1 MSAQPARPLFVA
13 AGEGRKSAWATIK
26 ADGTATGGAFALV
39 ETVIPRGDSTPLH
52 VHRDEDEAFYVL
64 DGTVDLVCGKERF
77 RTEAGA
83 LAYLPRGLPHTFLGI
98 SEQPARGLIL
108 LTPAGLEELFTVSD
122 PSWFAEVL
130 RRHHVEAVGPSLA
143 D

>member
-39 ETVIPRGDSTPLH
+39 ETVIPRG
-52 VHRDEDEAFYVL
+52 A
-64 DGTVDLVCGKERF
+64 
-77 RTEAGA
+77 
-83 LAYLPRGLPHTFLGI
+83 
-98 SEQPARGLIL
+98 
-108 LTPAGLEELFTVSD
+108 D

-130 RRHHVEAVGPSLA
+130 RRHHVEVVGPSLA

>member
-39 ETVIPRGDSTPLH
+39 ETVIPRGDSSPLH

-77 RTEAGA
+77 RPRPVPWPICHGA
-83 LAYLPRGLPHTFLGI
+83 FHTPFSASVSSPLAC
-98 SEQPARGLIL
+98 
-108 LTPAGLEELFTVSD
+108 
-122 PSWFAEVL
+122 
-130 RRHHVEAVGPSLA
+130 
-143 D
+143 